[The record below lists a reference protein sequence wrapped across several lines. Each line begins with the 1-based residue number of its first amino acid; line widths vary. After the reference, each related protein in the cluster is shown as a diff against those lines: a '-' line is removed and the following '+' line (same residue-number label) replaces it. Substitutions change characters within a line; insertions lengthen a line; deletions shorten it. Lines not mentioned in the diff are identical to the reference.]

1 MTRTCGFDEH
11 DGVDGSIESRTK
23 SRDAV
28 EPLGTLVIQLQLVVG
43 CRLEVNGSCKSV
55 YPLRH
60 LGHLSRATDT

>member
-1 MTRTCGFDEH
+1 MIGTCGFDEH

-43 CRLEVNGSCKSV
+43 CRLEMDGSRKSV
-55 YPLRH
+55 HPL
-60 LGHLSRATDT
+60 